1 MSNKAELSRVEE
13 VDPTQLGTDRLLRPR
28 RGRWKYMGVRFLKA
42 VKIGGYI
49 FVIAWGTNS
58 DCFKML
64 KMFNP
69 PNRNAAYRQF

>member
-1 MSNKAELSRVEE
+1 MTFVHFKGPIVYY
-13 VDPTQLGTDRLLRPR
+13 VLGGGGGNT
-28 RGRWKYMGVRFLKA
+28 WGVRFLKA

-49 FVIAWGTNS
+49 FVMAWGTNS

-69 PNRNAAYRQF
+69 PKRNAAYRQF